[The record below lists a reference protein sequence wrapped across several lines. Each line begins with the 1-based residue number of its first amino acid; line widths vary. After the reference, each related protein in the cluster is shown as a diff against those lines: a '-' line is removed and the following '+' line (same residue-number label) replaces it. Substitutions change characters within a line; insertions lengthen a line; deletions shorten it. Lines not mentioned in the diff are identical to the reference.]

1 MLEVGTA
8 IVVNGALVL
17 KLQVGSVI
25 VVRGWVMLKGLED
38 GQKYRVKSMPDYHG
52 NPTYQ
57 FTKLRGKKTVC
68 RHLAYSVDGY
78 IGSTDLNR
86 IEVL

>member
-1 MLEVGTA
+1 MP
-8 IVVNGALVL
+8 
-17 KLQVGSVI
+17 KLQVGSAI
-25 VVRGWVMLKGLED
+25 VVRGFVMLKGLED

-57 FTKLRGKKTVC
+57 FTKLRGTKFAC
-68 RHLAYSVDGY
+68 RHSTYAVDGL
-78 IGSTDLNR
+78 IGSTDLNC

>member
-1 MLEVGTA
+1 MP
-8 IVVNGALVL
+8 
-17 KLQVGSVI
+17 KLQVGSAI
-25 VVRGWVMLKGLED
+25 VVRGFVMLKGLED
-38 GQKYRVKSMPDYHG
+38 GQKYRVKSMPDYQG

-57 FTKLRGKKTVC
+57 FTKLKGKNFVC
-68 RHLAYSVDGY
+68 RHSTYAVDGY